1 MIQMM
6 NEEQEIKQKI
16 ISKQKEER
24 EDENLGKESQ
34 WAKKEINGRGEEKQ
48 PCLGIREKKEQVPW
62 I

>member
-34 WAKKEINGRGEEKQ
+34 
-48 PCLGIREKKEQVPW
+48 
-62 I
+62 